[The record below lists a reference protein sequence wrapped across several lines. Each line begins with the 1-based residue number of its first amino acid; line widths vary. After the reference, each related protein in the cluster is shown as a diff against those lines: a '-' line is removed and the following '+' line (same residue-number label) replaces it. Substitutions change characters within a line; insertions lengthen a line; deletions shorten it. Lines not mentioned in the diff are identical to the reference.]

1 MTVVVVSASSGKDR
15 NGQRPSQRRNCATGG
30 GAAAAAV
37 ERLLSSLE
45 LKTIDKYQGRD
56 KACMLVSTV
65 ASNAEGALG
74 FLHEDQRRINV
85 LLSRAK
91 HKLIFVGSASTLA
104 GGTSNSP
111 SSNSTSGGGGGGGA
125 IGRNGRHGGDIM
137 ARLMRTLHRSD
148 PLNGRTSKVRALPS
162 EALASLQ

>member
-1 MTVVVVSASSGKDR
+1 M
-15 NGQRPSQRRNCATGG
+15 
-30 GAAAAAV
+30 AV
-37 ERLLSSLE
+37 ERLFSSLE

-56 KACMLVSTV
+56 KACLLVSTV

-74 FLHEDQRRINV
+74 FLHEDQRRVNV

-104 GGTSNSP
+104 GGASSRP
-111 SSNSTSGGGGGGGA
+111 SSSSSNSSSSGGGGGGA
-125 IGRNGRHGGDIM
+125 HDRQNGRHGGDIM

-148 PLNGRTSKVRALPS
+148 RLNGRASKVHALPS
-162 EALASLQ
+162 EALASLQW

>member
-1 MTVVVVSASSGKDR
+1 M
-15 NGQRPSQRRNCATGG
+15 
-30 GAAAAAV
+30 
-37 ERLLSSLE
+37 ERLFSSLE

-56 KACMLVSTV
+56 KACLLVSTV

-74 FLHEDQRRINV
+74 FLHEDQRRVNV

-104 GGTSNSP
+104 GGASSRP
-111 SSNSTSGGGGGGGA
+111 SSSSSNSSSSSGGGGGGGGGA
-125 IGRNGRHGGDIM
+125 HDRQNGRHGGDIM

-148 PLNGRTSKVRALPS
+148 RLNGRASKVHALPS
-162 EALASLQ
+162 EALASLQW